1 VRTAVVERVTEE
13 TKVKVELNLDGKG
26 DFKGKTGIGFFDH
39 MLHLWAR
46 HSLFDLS
53 LEAQGDLD
61 VDAHHTVE
69 DVGITLGQAFRKAL
83 GSKECLRRYGSI
95 CLPMDEAL
103 VLVAVDLSGRPF
115 FAYDVKIGPW
125 IVGSFPVELVAE
137 FFRAFT
143 NNAGITLHM
152 RLLSGEN
159 AHHIIEA
166 LFKAFGRAL
175 QEAVSVN
182 PRESG
187 VPSTKGSL

>member
-1 VRTAVVERVTEE
+1 VRVAVVERVTEE
-13 TKVKVELNLDGKG
+13 TRVRVQLNLDGKG
-26 DFKGKTGIGFFDH
+26 DFEGKTGIGFFDH
-39 MLHLWAR
+39 VLHLWAR

-53 LEAQGDLD
+53 LEAEGDLD

-69 DVGITLGQAFRKAL
+69 DVGITIGHAFQKAL
-83 GSKECLRRYGSI
+83 GSKERVRRYGSI

-115 FAYDVKIGPW
+115 FAYDVKISAW
-125 IVGSFPVELVAE
+125 MVGSFPVELVPE
-137 FFRAFT
+137 FFRAFA
-143 NNAGITLHM
+143 NNARVTLHM

-166 LFKAFGRAL
+166 LFKGCGRAL

-187 VPSTKGSL
+187 VPSTKGNL

>member
-1 VRTAVVERVTEE
+1 VRTAVVERVTGE
-13 TKVKVELNLDGKG
+13 TKVKVEINLDGKG
-26 DFKGKTGIGFFDH
+26 NFGGKTGIGFFDH

-46 HSLFDLS
+46 HSLFDLF

-69 DVGITLGQAFRKAL
+69 DVGITLGQAFQKAL
-83 GSKECLRRYGSI
+83 GNKECLRRYGSI

-115 FAYDVKIGPW
+115 FAYDVEIGPW
-125 IVGSFPVELVAE
+125 IVGSFPVELVPE
-137 FFRAFT
+137 FFRAFA